1 MLLRMRKGDYMT
13 FKSTDELKSYLLSK
27 MQPAISTAEEKV
39 YQVIDKILAQ
49 WYGEYDP
56 VLYERTR
63 QLLHSLV
70 KSNVTPTANGYEA
83 EVYFDAS
90 KLDYSFKYIN
100 GQKYPH
106 QGASSE
112 DVMQA
117 AMNGGH
123 GAVGW
128 KIAATTTP
136 IWDKSV
142 GLISA
147 EVYDVIKQALISE
160 GIPVK

>member
-1 MLLRMRKGDYMT
+1 MT
-13 FKSTDELKSYLLSK
+13 FKSTNELKSYLLSK
-27 MQPAISTAEEKV
+27 MQPAISIVEEKI
-39 YQVIDKILAQ
+39 YQVIDKVLAQ

-56 VLYERTR
+56 VVYERTK

-70 KSNVTPTANGYEA
+70 KSDIKSTSNGYEA
-83 EVYFDAS
+83 EVYFDATQ
-90 KLDYSFKYIN
+90 LDYSFKYLN
-100 GQKYPH
+100 GQKYQH
-106 QGASSE
+106 QGASGE
-112 DVMQA
+112 EVLQA

-136 IWDKSV
+136 IWDKSI

-147 EVYDVIKQALISE
+147 EVYDFIKQALILE
-160 GIPVK
+160 GIPIK

>member
-1 MLLRMRKGDYMT
+1 MT

-27 MQPAISTAEEKV
+27 IQLTISATEEKI
-39 YQVIDKILAQ
+39 YQVIDKILTQ

-70 KSNVTPTANGYEA
+70 KSNVILTANGYEA
-83 EVYFDAS
+83 EIYFDTS

-100 GQKYPH
+100 GHKYPH
-106 QGASSE
+106 QGASGE

-117 AMNGGH
+117 AMSGGH
-123 GAVGW
+123 GASGL

-136 IWDKSV
+136 IWDKSI
-142 GLISA
+142 GIINT
-147 EVYDVIKQALISE
+147 EVYNTIKQALISE

>member
-1 MLLRMRKGDYMT
+1 MT

-70 KSNVTPTANGYEA
+70 KSNVTPTSNGYEA

-100 GQKYPH
+100 GQKYQN
-106 QGASSE
+106 QGANGE

-123 GAVGW
+123 GATGW
-128 KIAATTTP
+128 KIVVTTTP
-136 IWDKSV
+136 IWDKSI